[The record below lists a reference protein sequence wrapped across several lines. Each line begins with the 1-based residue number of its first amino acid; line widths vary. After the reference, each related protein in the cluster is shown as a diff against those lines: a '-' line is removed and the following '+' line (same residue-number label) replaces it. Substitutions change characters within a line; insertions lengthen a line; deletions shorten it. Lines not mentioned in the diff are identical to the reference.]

1 MRAQTTGGPRPPK
14 RKPDSSSQGLQQPPG
29 QRRECGENCAIGS
42 KPRAPALTPRSWPP
56 ARANA
61 GSQCALGA
69 TPFGVA
75 LPEMLGVDGHR
86 SRPGRPS
93 LRRRAAAFREPR
105 VAARAERSTPIS
117 FGKLQQQRRDRGS
130 IASPGIGG
138 RARADAAARVRCV
151 FDAVCTVLRA
161 AASSA
166 TNRSACS
173 LRLSDAREL
182 ARARLPGSV
191 SAWPP
196 RREARRR
203 RWLRGA

>member
-1 MRAQTTGGPRPPK
+1 MRAQTTGGLRPPK

-130 IASPGIGG
+130 IASAGSSAGEV
-138 RARADAAARVRCV
+138 RARCCAHGAPRCGKLSHESKCLFSAPQRCASAR
-151 FDAVCTVLRA
+151 
-161 AASSA
+161 ASSH
-166 TNRSACS
+166 RVG
-173 LRLSDAREL
+173 RQQ
-182 ARARLPGSV
+182 
-191 SAWPP
+191 
-196 RREARRR
+196 
-203 RWLRGA
+203 RG